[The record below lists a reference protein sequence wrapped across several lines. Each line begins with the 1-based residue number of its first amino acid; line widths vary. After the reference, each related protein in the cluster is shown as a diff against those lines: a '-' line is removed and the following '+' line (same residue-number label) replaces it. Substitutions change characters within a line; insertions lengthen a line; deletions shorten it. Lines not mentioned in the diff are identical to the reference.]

1 LVAQYRD
8 KPIEQRSRIPGADC
22 LANSFSFERFTSV
35 IDKRRRASKV
45 ANPQDQLGRMI
56 ECCAV
61 FCPWARVWE
70 LGGARVHRG
79 QIIATS
85 SLGIAVAVDVPP
97 GGLDRPGGGG
107 KDEEAS
113 CLLTESIF
121 ACFPAI

>member
-1 LVAQYRD
+1 MVFGS
-8 KPIEQRSRIPGADC
+8 I
-22 LANSFSFERFTSV
+22 
-35 IDKRRRASKV
+35 
-45 ANPQDQLGRMI
+45 
-56 ECCAV
+56 AV
-61 FCPWARVWE
+61 KSSTPA
-70 LGGARVHRG
+70 
-79 QIIATS
+79 